1 MIAETF
7 SVVLPDSVSWDLR
20 WRASHALRLAAKD
33 LGIDPPKVHWYEGT
47 PPADFRGSGWY
58 DSQPTLGF
66 VIPTDPGVVWLSADL
81 DMRLVARTAAHE
93 AKHVQQLA
101 RGETDLGSAVNEANA
116 AEYEA
121 WFDHMHGWRF

>member
-1 MIAETF
+1 MTAETF
-7 SVVLPDSVSWDLR
+7 SVVLPDSVPWDLR

-33 LGIDPPKVHWYEGT
+33 LGIDPPTVHWYEGV
-47 PPADFRGSGWY
+47 PPADFRGAGWS
-58 DSQPTLGF
+58 DSRPTLGF
-66 VIPTDPGVVWLSADL
+66 VTPADPGVVWLSADL

-101 RGETDLGSAVNEANA
+101 RGQHDLGSETNEADA

-121 WFDHMHGWRF
+121 WFSLAREWRF